1 MSDRLVFVVM
11 GVSGSGK
18 TTVGA
23 MLAGRLGWDYAEAD
37 AFHSEASLAKM
48 AAGHPL
54 DDADRG
60 PWLAA
65 IGRWIDDRIARG
77 VPGVVT
83 CSALKRAYRD
93 LLRRPEVQLVY
104 LAGTPELIGRRL
116 AARHGHFFPPA
127 MLASQFAA
135 LEPPAAN
142 EGVLEIDIDR
152 TPAEIVDAILA
163 ATGAPGPAGPGG
175 GATGPAR

>member
-1 MSDRLVFVVM
+1 MTNRLVFVVM

-37 AFHSEASLAKM
+37 AFHSEANLAKM

-65 IGRWIDDRIARG
+65 IARWIDDRIARG

-93 LLRRPEVQLVY
+93 ILRRPQAQIVY
-104 LAGTPELIGRRL
+104 LSGTQELIARRM
-116 AARHGHFFPPA
+116 AARHGHFFPAA
-127 MLASQFAA
+127 MLATQFAA
-135 LEPPAAN
+135 LEPPAAD
-142 EGVLEIDIDR
+142 EGVIEIGIDR
-152 TPAEIVDAILA
+152 TPVEIVDAIIA
-163 ATGAPGPAGPGG
+163 ATGATGAAGSGG
-175 GATGPAR
+175 GATEPAR

>member
-1 MSDRLVFVVM
+1 MPNRLVFVVM

-37 AFHSEASLAKM
+37 AFHSEANLAKM
-48 AAGHPL
+48 ASGHSL
-54 DDADRG
+54 DDADRW

-65 IGRWIDDRIARG
+65 IVRWIDDRIARG

-93 LLRRPEVQLVY
+93 ILRRPQVQIVY
-104 LAGTPELIGRRL
+104 LAGAQELIARRL

-135 LEPPAAN
+135 LEPPAAD
-142 EGVLEIDIDR
+142 EGVIEIGIDR
-152 TPAEIVDAILA
+152 TPAEIVDAIIA
-163 ATGAPGPAGPGG
+163 ATGTTGTAGSGG
-175 GATGPAR
+175 EATGPAR

>member
-1 MSDRLVFVVM
+1 LVVPDRIVFVVM

-37 AFHSEASLAKM
+37 AFHSEANLAKM
-48 AAGHPL
+48 ASGQPL
-54 DDADRG
+54 DDADRW

-65 IGRWIDDRIARG
+65 IARWIDARIARG
-77 VPGVVT
+77 APGVVT

-93 LLRRPEVQLVY
+93 VLRRPQVQIVH
-104 LAGTPELIGRRL
+104 LAGAQQLIARRL

-135 LEPPAAN
+135 LEPPTAD
-142 EGVLEIDIDR
+142 EGVIEIRVDL
-152 TPAEIVDAILA
+152 PPSEIVDAILA
-163 ATGAPGPAGPGG
+163 ATK
-175 GATGPAR
+175 AT

>member
-1 MSDRLVFVVM
+1 MPNRLVFVIM

-18 TTVGA
+18 TTVGE
-23 MLAGRLGWDYAEAD
+23 MLARRLGWDYAEAD
-37 AFHSEASLAKM
+37 AFHSEANLAKM
-48 AAGHPL
+48 ASGHPL
-54 DDADRG
+54 DDTDRS

-65 IGRWIDDRIARG
+65 IARWIDDRIARG

-93 LLRRPEVQLVY
+93 ILRRPQAQIVY
-104 LAGTPELIGRRL
+104 LAGTQELIGRRM

-135 LEPPAAN
+135 LEPPTAD
-142 EGVLEIDIDR
+142 EGVLEIGIDR
-152 TPAEIVDAILA
+152 APAEIVDAILA
-163 ATGAPGPAGPGG
+163 ATGATRAAGSGG